1 METDFGVLR
10 MKPARIS
17 SLTGLRA
24 LAMLTVFFSHLN
36 YLGETPFRGLYS
48 LISNGRF
55 GVNFFLVLS
64 GFVIALGYNNKLNIN
79 NRIQD
84 VNFVKKRISK
94 IYIPYL
100 ITMLLALP
108 LYFINV
114 IRAEGFNA
122 KLLIS
127 RLIMNIS
134 MVQSI
139 IPFAKYSF
147 SINAVSWFI

>member
-1 METDFGVLR
+1 

-24 LAMLTVFFSHLN
+24 LAMLTVFFSHLD
-36 YLGETPFRGLYS
+36 YLGETSFRGLYS

-94 IYIPYL
+94 IYS
-100 ITMLLALP
+100 LLN
-108 LYFINV
+108 Y
-114 IRAEGFNA
+114 NA
-122 KLLIS
+122 AGLTT
-127 RLIMNIS
+127 
-134 MVQSI
+134 V
-139 IPFAKYSF
+139 FY
-147 SINAVSWFI
+147 

>member
-1 METDFGVLR
+1 M
-10 MKPARIS
+10 
-17 SLTGLRA
+17 
-24 LAMLTVFFSHLN
+24 
-36 YLGETPFRGLYS
+36 
-48 LISNGRF
+48 
-55 GVNFFLVLS
+55 LS
-64 GFVIALGYNNKLNIN
+64 GFVIALGYSNKVNIN

-84 VNFVKKRISK
+84 INFVKKRISK
-94 IYIPYL
+94 IYSPYL

-127 RLIMNIS
+127 RLIINIS

-147 SINAVSWFI
+147 SINAVSWFISTIFIIYLFTPGLIRLNNKAA